1 VTGQRAPALSIDS
14 ATGIDVSL
22 PLAGPGARAYAFV
35 IDWLIRLIVATS
47 WYVVGAI
54 IYNRGMSLNPPLNN
68 SGPWFALI
76 VLPALA
82 IYFLY
87 HPLVE
92 SVTRGRTPGKRRAG
106 IRIVS
111 RQGGPPSTGAL
122 LVRNVFR
129 LVDSLPGFYGVGLGV
144 MMFSDESVRV
154 GDMAAGTVLVY
165 EHGLSDEALPQAAA
179 LRLGTLDPQG
189 AEIAAD
195 LIVRWPA
202 LEPAA
207 RIRLT
212 RDLLEWSVLAF
223 ELQRRGARDDAKIR
237 NFGEHGGEFVG
248 EAGGRIILRRIAG
261 KIFERQ
267 DGNRMNGGVAAFE

>member
-212 RDLLEWSVLAF
+212 RELVLRYLGEQADLTDGD
-223 ELQRRGARDDAKIR
+223 ELQWRSRLERLARPRA
-237 NFGEHGGEFVG
+237 
-248 EAGGRIILRRIAG
+248 
-261 KIFERQ
+261 
-267 DGNRMNGGVAAFE
+267 